1 MTAGGSSIPEVQ
13 SLLSTLAV
21 GRRCAEAGTAYGEG
35 AEAMAKTARAIVT
48 VEIDES
54 RAEIARARLEGLANV
69 ELLVGDWRAE
79 LPPRAPFELL
89 FLDSGGFKQAPFDV
103 GSLAIGLLGPGGM
116 LVIDDLTP
124 GHAEHD
130 PAREFL
136 LRHPRLVA
144 AEVLTTPSTAAIV
157 ATRRAP

>member
-1 MTAGGSSIPEVQ
+1 
-13 SLLSTLAV
+13 
-21 GRRCAEAGTAYGEG
+21 
-35 AEAMAKTARAIVT
+35 
-48 VEIDES
+48 
-54 RAEIARARLEGLANV
+54 AEIARARLEGLANV

-89 FLDSGGFKQAPFDV
+89 FLDSGGFKQAPFE
-103 GSLAIGLLGPGGM
+103 IGPCAVELLGPGAM

-124 GHAEHD
+124 GFAAHD

-136 LRHPRLVA
+136 FGHPGLVA